1 MPTAELLDTDGLRRW
16 FLDAPEAE
24 VMAAARER
32 ELLLEL
38 ADCRRVI
45 LRATRRPDGS
55 EWDLTR
61 PDAEFRR
68 AVRDLAGDGR
78 RDDDAKDHDAAAAV
92 ADGSPGDPRIAS
104 IAHLARRY
112 EEIRGMLAMANSRL
126 VAYIARRYLNRGIAS
141 ADLIQE
147 GFCGLLEAI
156 DRFDPINTTR
166 LATYASW
173 WIRQAF
179 QRAIANGS
187 YPVRLTPRQLRR
199 LAQSLPRLSAT
210 VATEAQD
217 PPADSP
223 RFGPGRSA
231 RPPERAPHRQ
241 APSWSELAAIR
252 PRISLDAASRL
263 DDATPL
269 VELLA
274 FLPEADQEDDELSE
288 SVGSLLTALSPREQ
302 FVLKLRFGLDGEPRH
317 SLSQIGEILA
327 VSKER
332 VRQIQDRALRKLR
345 DAAIELGLCE
355 ATAAD
360 QRPGGRASA
369 GAGRARGRIKAAR
382 VGSKRRHLPGA
393 GIRTPGPTLESLPRS
408 RSWPTS
414 APRSPRTSPARST
427 STSRA
432 STATSA
438 ARPRPGTSAAT
449 TGTAAASSPSSRRA
463 PRKRPRARPPS
474 RNARSR
480 RSAGMGEPGRMQK
493 ERP

>member
-1 MPTAELLDTDGLRRW
+1 MQSAELQDTDGLRRW

-24 VMAAARER
+24 VMGAVRER

-38 ADCRRVI
+38 ANCRRLI

-78 RDDDAKDHDAAAAV
+78 HDDDARDHDAAAEA
-92 ADGSPGDPRIAS
+92 ADGSPDDPHIAS
-104 IAHLARRY
+104 ITHLARRY

-126 VAYIARRYLNRGIAS
+126 VAYIARRYLNRGMAS

-199 LAQSLPRLSAT
+199 LAQSLPQLTGPTMPDSAPSGF
-210 VATEAQD
+210 D
-217 PPADSP
+217 P
-223 RFGPGRSA
+223 RPGA
-231 RPPERAPHRQ
+231 GRPVTASERAHHRES
-241 APSWSELAAIR
+241 ASWSELAAIR

-269 VELLA
+269 VDLLT
-274 FLPEADQEDDELSE
+274 FSPEPDREADEFAETVD
-288 SVGSLLTALSPREQ
+288 SLLTALNPREQ
-302 FVLKLRFGLDGEPRH
+302 LILKLRFGLDGEPRH

-332 VRQIQDRALRKLR
+332 VRQLQERALRKLR
-345 DAAIELGLCE
+345 EAAGELGLCE
-355 ATAAD
+355 EAA
-360 QRPGGRASA
+360 
-369 GAGRARGRIKAAR
+369 
-382 VGSKRRHLPGA
+382 
-393 GIRTPGPTLESLPRS
+393 PGPELTTEDAQDIAVEAAGLERVSI
-408 RSWPTS
+408 
-414 APRSPRTSPARST
+414 
-427 STSRA
+427 
-432 STATSA
+432 
-438 ARPRPGTSAAT
+438 G
-449 TGTAAASSPSSRRA
+449 
-463 PRKRPRARPPS
+463 
-474 RNARSR
+474 
-480 RSAGMGEPGRMQK
+480 
-493 ERP
+493 